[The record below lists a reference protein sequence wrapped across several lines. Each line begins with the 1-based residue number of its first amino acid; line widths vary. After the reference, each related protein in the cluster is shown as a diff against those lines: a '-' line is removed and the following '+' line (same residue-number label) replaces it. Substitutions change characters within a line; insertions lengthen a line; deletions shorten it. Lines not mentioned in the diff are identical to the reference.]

1 MVLELYQESIVSIDT
16 SLMDMTVFGNFAPD
30 SLMSRDMSKND
41 WVYGDKAEASAIVA
55 TVNRQVEEKNSPIAP
70 KMIETP

>member
-1 MVLELYQESIVSIDT
+1 LDL
-16 SLMDMTVFGNFAPD
+16 TVFGIFAPD

-55 TVNRQVEEKNSPIAP
+55 TVNRQVEEKNDRSLP
-70 KMIETP
+70 K